1 MGSADEFCKRG
12 NSLKTYW
19 KEMSDAMKREIP
31 DRQKTFE
38 RTFTDVYFLHLKSG
52 KFDILQKIVQ
62 LTSAWVILSQVAH
75 VGAICISCA
84 YGYWRVSVLLHNS
97 LLAWAN
103 WLLIL

>member
-38 RTFTDVYFLHLKSG
+38 RTFTDVDLLSP
-52 KFDILQKIVQ
+52 KI
-62 LTSAWVILSQVAH
+62 W
-75 VGAICISCA
+75 
-84 YGYWRVSVLLHNS
+84 
-97 LLAWAN
+97 
-103 WLLIL
+103 